1 MPDKNKLETND
12 LTKQTL
18 KDELSPKENHALTEG
33 NTQYDDGK
41 GQVND
46 GASTSGIPH
55 SMITPKKDEKKCVSP
70 VPTESFSECESS
82 VSNL

>member
-1 MPDKNKLETND
+1 MPDKNKLGTND

-18 KDELSPKENHALTEG
+18 EDELSPIENLALTEG
-33 NTQYDDGK
+33 NTQCDDEK
-41 GQVND
+41 GQVNE
-46 GASTSGIPH
+46 GASTSGIPC

-70 VPTESFSECESS
+70 IPTETCSEYDSS